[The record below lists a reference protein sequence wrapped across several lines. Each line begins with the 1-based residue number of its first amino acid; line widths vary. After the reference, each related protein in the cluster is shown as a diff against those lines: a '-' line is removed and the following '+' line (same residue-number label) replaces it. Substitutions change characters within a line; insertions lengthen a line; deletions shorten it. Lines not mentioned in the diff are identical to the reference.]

1 MAIVLKLAELYAFA
15 DIKGFYPLFLLDE
28 VLAELDQNHKALL
41 LQELSQADYQ
51 SFLTSVETIS
61 VIPNQASN
69 FLVKRNHCTKGE
81 INMYIHLGNNY
92 IISAPSIIAILN
104 YEPPVS
110 TDVRDIVEIA
120 RMEKNLVSI
129 SEKGKEKAV
138 VICDQ
143 KFIFRLYP
151 PLLFTSEHFI
161 T

>member
-1 MAIVLKLAELYAFA
+1 
-15 DIKGFYPLFLLDE
+15 
-28 VLAELDQNHKALL
+28 
-41 LQELSQADYQ
+41 
-51 SFLTSVETIS
+51 
-61 VIPNQASN
+61 
-69 FLVKRNHCTKGE
+69 
-81 INMYIHLGNNY
+81 MYIHLGNNY

-143 KFIFRLYP
+143 KVYLSPISSTTLYKRAFHH
-151 PLLFTSEHFI
+151 LKEA
-161 T
+161 